1 MLEAFID
8 KAWSCFFEKENVVVG
23 NNKEFIES
31 SNKSNNN
38 NKNNKTINSSLNSS
52 IYQQQNNIESIEQT
66 FLKILSDLD
75 LNEECQAELI
85 SQPLEWKW
93 KVIISGNERQKQKEN
108 IKEGGGDYYAKYL
121 EKLLLNIEEEE
132 KDFVIENNLVI
143 KKLEGLAATLR
154 TESFSW
160 LEQFLGAGG
169 LEMLQRLLNKCNS
182 RGSSAELIA
191 LPLLCSI
198 RALLNSTIGRH
209 WVQES
214 AEALKSVAWALDLQ
228 SVRCK
233 VISLEILSGLCFCAE
248 FGHRAVL
255 KALTQVKLLRGE
267 RTRFQRL
274 IDDLFKEHGNT
285 PRDTAR
291 VRLALISLINALL
304 KGGAAE
310 HSLEYRIH
318 LRHEFLMLGIV
329 QVLEQ
334 IRSAAPE
341 GSGSALDDHIDLF
354 EMMRQEDEQEM
365 QSTTTFDSG
374 SASPI
379 DFENPSVM
387 AEVLTQRLDHTL
399 ALPHFISLLQHL
411 LMVPTDERHLPLWRC
426 FDLLLQQLTLKSA
439 MNGLDPLRVDPQ
451 LSEHQQFS
459 KKLDWDELL
468 GRLRTEA
475 ECEKLERKLQETE
488 EELVK
493 ERKRILELENCLS
506 DLQDSAS
513 LVSFSRVSEH
523 SSASISSSYSSSPS
537 DPFHSSNN
545 NISNIF
551 GNNSNQQLPPI
562 RPPIGQAPPP
572 PPPSARQL
580 RSGNET
586 LIISSNKS
594 IPKKKVPIPLCPVKT
609 LNWTPIPKDKLKGT
623 IWENL
628 DEKNIYNQIDIEA
641 LSEQFAAGKSGTD
654 EQQHS
659 IEGNSFTLHRSLA
672 LRQANQIT
680 VIDSRR
686 AQNCTIMLA
695 RLKMSHRDIRHTLLG
710 MDERCKLSRDILEQM
725 LKFVPLKEELN
736 KMKET
741 LTKKRKQH
749 QSLALADRFLWE
761 MGQVPRYE
769 QRLKCLCT
777 IRSFQDR
784 CSEIRPG
791 ILAISRASHTL
802 CNSKRLIQF
811 LALILAVGN
820 ILNEGKRLGNCYGFT
835 ISSIDQIPSVRST
848 IRPDRNLLHFLVETI
863 EHNWPD
869 LFNLKREMNSVL
881 EASKVDRQQIE
892 KELFQLE
899 KAIFELNEELNY
911 YQKKFEESNNLE
923 EGKEEEK
930 EKIVLEIPE
939 EPFPQQKGGEGG
951 EGGKIIQRSK
961 QPDRFVVVV
970 KTFLEEAKKQMTQLR
985 EELTEMRQKLSDCVH
1000 LFGVS
1005 IESKRPNSEIILP
1018 HSDQFFGPFA
1028 RCFSGLADCHRTV
1041 RTERE
1046 EIEAKKRQ
1054 FQLKTLFNQRRKE
1067 SGRASR
1073 DSSHLSVARVYKNGG
1088 KVGKADRDFEAIVN
1102 MLQTGELFSEE
1113 LSRLRT
1119 SVRIKGPKTT
1129 TTIVTISK

>member
-1 MLEAFID
+1 
-8 KAWSCFFEKENVVVG
+8 
-23 NNKEFIES
+23 
-31 SNKSNNN
+31 
-38 NKNNKTINSSLNSS
+38 
-52 IYQQQNNIESIEQT
+52 
-66 FLKILSDLD
+66 
-75 LNEECQAELI
+75 
-85 SQPLEWKW
+85 
-93 KVIISGNERQKQKEN
+93 
-108 IKEGGGDYYAKYL
+108 
-121 EKLLLNIEEEE
+121 
-132 KDFVIENNLVI
+132 
-143 KKLEGLAATLR
+143 
-154 TESFSW
+154 
-160 LEQFLGAGG
+160 
-169 LEMLQRLLNKCNS
+169 
-182 RGSSAELIA
+182 
-191 LPLLCSI
+191 
-198 RALLNSTIGRH
+198 
-209 WVQES
+209 
-214 AEALKSVAWALDLQ
+214 
-228 SVRCK
+228 
-233 VISLEILSGLCFCAE
+233 
-248 FGHRAVL
+248 
-255 KALTQVKLLRGE
+255 
-267 RTRFQRL
+267 
-274 IDDLFKEHGNT
+274 
-285 PRDTAR
+285 
-291 VRLALISLINALL
+291 
-304 KGGAAE
+304 
-310 HSLEYRIH
+310 
-318 LRHEFLMLGIV
+318 
-329 QVLEQ
+329 
-334 IRSAAPE
+334 
-341 GSGSALDDHIDLF
+341 
-354 EMMRQEDEQEM
+354 
-365 QSTTTFDSG
+365 
-374 SASPI
+374 
-379 DFENPSVM
+379 
-387 AEVLTQRLDHTL
+387 
-399 ALPHFISLLQHL
+399 
-411 LMVPTDERHLPLWRC
+411 
-426 FDLLLQQLTLKSA
+426 

-451 LSEHQQFS
+451 LSEQQQFS

-562 RPPIGQAPPP
+562 RPPVGQAPPP

-594 IPKKKVPIPLCPVKT
+594 IPKKKVPISLCPVKT

-725 LKFVPLKEELN
+725 LKF
-736 KMKET
+736 
-741 LTKKRKQH
+741 KRKQH

-791 ILAISRASHTL
+791 ILAISRASDTL

-820 ILNEGKRLGNCYGFT
+820 ILNEGKRLGNCY
-835 ISSIDQIPSVRST
+835 
-848 IRPDRNLLHFLVETI
+848 
-863 EHNWPD
+863 
-869 LFNLKREMNSVL
+869 
-881 EASKVDRQQIE
+881 
-892 KELFQLE
+892 
-899 KAIFELNEELNY
+899 
-911 YQKKFEESNNLE
+911 
-923 EGKEEEK
+923 
-930 EKIVLEIPE
+930 
-939 EPFPQQKGGEGG
+939 
-951 EGGKIIQRSK
+951 
-961 QPDRFVVVV
+961 
-970 KTFLEEAKKQMTQLR
+970 
-985 EELTEMRQKLSDCVH
+985 DCVH

>member
-1 MLEAFID
+1 
-8 KAWSCFFEKENVVVG
+8 
-23 NNKEFIES
+23 
-31 SNKSNNN
+31 
-38 NKNNKTINSSLNSS
+38 
-52 IYQQQNNIESIEQT
+52 
-66 FLKILSDLD
+66 
-75 LNEECQAELI
+75 
-85 SQPLEWKW
+85 
-93 KVIISGNERQKQKEN
+93 
-108 IKEGGGDYYAKYL
+108 
-121 EKLLLNIEEEE
+121 
-132 KDFVIENNLVI
+132 
-143 KKLEGLAATLR
+143 
-154 TESFSW
+154 
-160 LEQFLGAGG
+160 
-169 LEMLQRLLNKCNS
+169 
-182 RGSSAELIA
+182 
-191 LPLLCSI
+191 
-198 RALLNSTIGRH
+198 
-209 WVQES
+209 
-214 AEALKSVAWALDLQ
+214 
-228 SVRCK
+228 
-233 VISLEILSGLCFCAE
+233 
-248 FGHRAVL
+248 
-255 KALTQVKLLRGE
+255 
-267 RTRFQRL
+267 
-274 IDDLFKEHGNT
+274 
-285 PRDTAR
+285 
-291 VRLALISLINALL
+291 
-304 KGGAAE
+304 
-310 HSLEYRIH
+310 
-318 LRHEFLMLGIV
+318 MLGII

-451 LSEHQQFS
+451 LSEQQQFS

-562 RPPIGQAPPP
+562 RPPVGQAPPP

-586 LIISSNKS
+586 LIISLNKS

-736 KMKET
+736 K
-741 LTKKRKQH
+741 
-749 QSLALADRFLWE
+749 
-761 MGQVPRYE
+761 
-769 QRLKCLCT
+769 
-777 IRSFQDR
+777 
-784 CSEIRPG
+784 
-791 ILAISRASHTL
+791 
-802 CNSKRLIQF
+802 
-811 LALILAVGN
+811 
-820 ILNEGKRLGNCYGFT
+820 NE
-835 ISSIDQIPSVRST
+835 
-848 IRPDRNLLHFLVETI
+848 RN
-863 EHNWPD
+863 
-869 LFNLKREMNSVL
+869 FN
-881 EASKVDRQQIE
+881 
-892 KELFQLE
+892 
-899 KAIFELNEELNY
+899 
-911 YQKKFEESNNLE
+911 
-923 EGKEEEK
+923 
-930 EKIVLEIPE
+930 
-939 EPFPQQKGGEGG
+939 
-951 EGGKIIQRSK
+951 
-961 QPDRFVVVV
+961 
-970 KTFLEEAKKQMTQLR
+970 
-985 EELTEMRQKLSDCVH
+985 
-1000 LFGVS
+1000 
-1005 IESKRPNSEIILP
+1005 
-1018 HSDQFFGPFA
+1018 
-1028 RCFSGLADCHRTV
+1028 
-1041 RTERE
+1041 
-1046 EIEAKKRQ
+1046 
-1054 FQLKTLFNQRRKE
+1054 
-1067 SGRASR
+1067 
-1073 DSSHLSVARVYKNGG
+1073 
-1088 KVGKADRDFEAIVN
+1088 
-1102 MLQTGELFSEE
+1102 
-1113 LSRLRT
+1113 
-1119 SVRIKGPKTT
+1119 
-1129 TTIVTISK
+1129 

>member
-1 MLEAFID
+1 
-8 KAWSCFFEKENVVVG
+8 
-23 NNKEFIES
+23 
-31 SNKSNNN
+31 
-38 NKNNKTINSSLNSS
+38 
-52 IYQQQNNIESIEQT
+52 
-66 FLKILSDLD
+66 
-75 LNEECQAELI
+75 
-85 SQPLEWKW
+85 
-93 KVIISGNERQKQKEN
+93 
-108 IKEGGGDYYAKYL
+108 
-121 EKLLLNIEEEE
+121 
-132 KDFVIENNLVI
+132 
-143 KKLEGLAATLR
+143 
-154 TESFSW
+154 
-160 LEQFLGAGG
+160 
-169 LEMLQRLLNKCNS
+169 
-182 RGSSAELIA
+182 
-191 LPLLCSI
+191 
-198 RALLNSTIGRH
+198 
-209 WVQES
+209 
-214 AEALKSVAWALDLQ
+214 
-228 SVRCK
+228 
-233 VISLEILSGLCFCAE
+233 
-248 FGHRAVL
+248 
-255 KALTQVKLLRGE
+255 
-267 RTRFQRL
+267 
-274 IDDLFKEHGNT
+274 
-285 PRDTAR
+285 
-291 VRLALISLINALL
+291 
-304 KGGAAE
+304 
-310 HSLEYRIH
+310 
-318 LRHEFLMLGIV
+318 MLGIV

-451 LSEHQQFS
+451 LSEQQQFS

-562 RPPIGQAPPP
+562 RPPVGQAPPP

-654 EQQHS
+654 EQQQS
-659 IEGNSFTLHRSLA
+659 IDGNSFTLHRSLA

-791 ILAISRASHTL
+791 IL
-802 CNSKRLIQF
+802 
-811 LALILAVGN
+811 
-820 ILNEGKRLGNCYGFT
+820 GFT

-923 EGKEEEK
+923 EGKEEE
-930 EKIVLEIPE
+930 EKIVVEIPE
-939 EPFPQQKGGEGG
+939 EPFPQQKGGGGEG
-951 EGGKIIQRSK
+951 EGGKSIQRSK
-961 QPDRFVVVV
+961 QPDRFVAVV

-1005 IESKRPNSEIILP
+1005 SIDSKRPNSEIILP

-1054 FQLKTLFNQRRKE
+1054 FQLKTLFNQRRSEGEGGGILNLNLFSFLEE
-1067 SGRASR
+1067 SGRINR